1 MIGGAG
7 LAVRERGGNGRA
19 RTWETG
25 GRGRACVG
33 DGASV
38 ET

>member
-25 GRGRACVG
+25 GRGRACARDDV
-33 DGASV
+33 SV